1 MWCYRTRRPAK
12 EAGPGGRSEREQRKE
27 GATPNVR
34 RPGPTGLAI
43 REPRG
48 SVSSTHERR
57 PSCSRR
63 PAPVVVESAVG
74 ESDVEAL
81 ELVALEIARQR
92 LLVPAIDHVRRQET
106 LMGRAKKRPR
116 GTVWVSPRHWLF
128 LRYTRSPFSKGRPGP
143 TQRGA
148 PALGAIPGRA
158 AGGPLQPTPKKAHR
172 VPDVIENRAS
182 SSNVGRP
189 WRDRCRLRARW
200 ALVARGATGVRH
212 GRKPCVQSGKALR
225 QPK

>member
-1 MWCYRTRRPAK
+1 MRASSVWCYRTRRPAK

-106 LMGRAKKRPR
+106 PMGCAKEALASAGDCVDIAPALA
-116 GTVWVSPRHWLF
+116 VSETYPEPIF
-128 LRYTRSPFSKGRPGP
+128 KGRPGP

-148 PALGAIPGRA
+148 PALGAIPGGA
-158 AGGPLQPTPKKAHR
+158 AGGPLQPTSK
-172 VPDVIENRAS
+172 S
-182 SSNVGRP
+182 TSRP
-189 WRDRCRLRARW
+189 RGDRESRLFEQRW
-200 ALVARGATGVRH
+200 AIMA
-212 GRKPCVQSGKALR
+212 
-225 QPK
+225 